1 MNYAAPVNDSEHNT
15 APGDTYTSVG
25 CHLDQTLSQQTAGR
39 AGNLGEH
46 SDRNLIVAANAGQA
60 GH

>member
-25 CHLDQTLSQQTAGR
+25 CHLDQTLSQQQAEL
-39 AGNLGEH
+39 NLGEH
-46 SDRNLIVAANAGQA
+46 SDRKLIVAANAGQA

>member
-25 CHLDQTLSQQTAGR
+25 LGRHLDQTLSQQQAE
-39 AGNLGEH
+39 LGTLGSTVIE
-46 SDRNLIVAANAGQA
+46 N
-60 GH
+60 